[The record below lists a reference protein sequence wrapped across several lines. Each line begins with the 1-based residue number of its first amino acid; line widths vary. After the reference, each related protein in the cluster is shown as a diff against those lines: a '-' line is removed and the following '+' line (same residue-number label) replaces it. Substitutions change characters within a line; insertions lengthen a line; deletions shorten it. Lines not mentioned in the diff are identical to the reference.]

1 MADLVKNIQTWAL
14 NQSDTKLLETVKEQ
28 LKDKKTDVNKLSKNL
43 RGDSE
48 ITPLHAAL
56 DSNCTE
62 LFKLVLETEGVDTD
76 PEFSHKGKLVGVN
89 FGGPS
94 EFGMQGSDREFEVK
108 GGILDYAVRSGNLE
122 MINIVLD
129 RIEIKHWSAVM
140 FDNQAIPGCIFTA
153 VSFDRLDIL
162 ALLLTYQKKYCQL
175 SHVDCMI
182 LAIMLNKA
190 KVFSKVL
197 PKALALVNVPFG
209 EYKDTL
215 LHKAVQHNR
224 VKMLRLLVE
233 AGSDVNA
240 KNVDGF
246 TPLTLAVSI
255 AGSNYCGEGCL
266 DVIIS
271 ELLDS
276 KCVDLDVTVNQ
287 GTAVLKAIDFLTE
300 KTCGHVRKL
309 VEQAYSRDIYRKKL
323 EKRKEQKA
331 QAVPSVPSKE
341 EVKVGTKS
349 KEPASRTKVKDE
361 NKICWSCSADPD
373 KVVLFRCRGCKKA
386 WYCGEQ
392 CQEEDWPVH
401 GPWCE
406 RKRNKREEKLRAKEE
421 EERKMSSTFYDL
433 D

>member
-1 MADLVKNIQTWAL
+1 MTDLVKNIETWAL
-14 NQSDTKLLETVKEQ
+14 NQSDTKLLETVKKQ
-28 LKDKKTDVNKLSKNL
+28 LKDKMTDVNKLSMNL

-48 ITPLHAAL
+48 ITPLHAAV
-56 DSNCTE
+56 DSNSIE
-62 LFKLVLETEGVDTD
+62 LFKLLLETDGIDQD
-76 PEFSHKGKLVGVN
+76 PEFSFKGKLIGLN
-89 FGGPS
+89 FGGPA
-94 EFGMQGSDREFEVK
+94 EFGFQGSDREIEVK
-108 GGILDYAVRSGNLE
+108 GGILDYAVKSGNLD

-129 RIEIKHWSAVM
+129 RVTIRHWSAVM
-140 FDNQAIPGCIFTA
+140 FDNQAISGCIFTA
-153 VSFDRLDIL
+153 VSFERLDIV

-175 SHVDCMI
+175 SHVDCMV

-190 KVFSKVL
+190 KVLSKVL

-209 EYKDTL
+209 EFKDTL

-233 AGSDVNA
+233 AGSDVNT

-246 TPLTLAVSI
+246 TPLTMAVSI

-287 GTAVLKAIDFLTE
+287 GAAVLKAIDFLND

-331 QAVPSVPSKE
+331 HPVPSVSSKE
-341 EVKVGTKS
+341 VVKGGVKC
-349 KEPASRTKVKDE
+349 KEAASTTKDE
-361 NKICWSCSADPD
+361 NKICWSCSADPK
-373 KVVLFRCRGCKKA
+373 KVVLFRCRGCRKA

-406 RKRNKREEKLRAKEE
+406 RKRNKREEKLKAKEE
-421 EERKMSSTFYDL
+421 EERKMCSTFYDL

>member
-1 MADLVKNIQTWAL
+1 MANLVKNIETWAL
-14 NQSDTKLLETVKEQ
+14 NQSDTKLLDLVKEQ
-28 LKDKKTDVNKLSKNL
+28 LKDKTIDVNKRSMNFN
-43 RGDSE
+43 GDSE
-48 ITPLHAAL
+48 IAPLHAAV
-56 DSNCTE
+56 DSNSIE
-62 LFKLVLETEGVDTD
+62 LFKLLLETEGIDQD
-76 PEFSHKGKLVGVN
+76 PEFSYKGKLVGLN

-94 EFGMQGSDREFEVK
+94 EFGLQGSDREIEVK
-108 GGILDYAVRSGNLE
+108 GGILDYAVRSGNLD

-129 RIEIKHWSAVM
+129 RVEIRHWSAVM
-140 FDNQAIPGCIFTA
+140 FDNQPIPGCIFTA
-153 VSFDRLDIL
+153 VSFERLDIV
-162 ALLLTYQKKYCQL
+162 ALLLMYQKKYCQL
-175 SHVDCMI
+175 SHVDCMV

-190 KVFSKVL
+190 KVLSKLL
-197 PKALALVNVPFG
+197 PKALSVVNVPFG
-209 EYKDTL
+209 EFKDTL

-233 AGSDVNA
+233 AGSDVNV
-240 KNVDGF
+240 KNIDGF
-246 TPLTLAVSI
+246 TPLTMAVSI
-255 AGSNYCGEGCL
+255 AGSNYCGDGCL

-287 GTAVLKAIDFLTE
+287 GAAVLKAIDFLND

-323 EKRKEQKA
+323 EKRKEQRA
-331 QAVPSVPSKE
+331 QAVPTVPNKE
-341 EVKVGTKS
+341 EVEGGAKS
-349 KEPASRTKVKDE
+349 KEAVKIKDE
-361 NKICWSCSADPD
+361 NKICWSCSADPK

-406 RKRNKREEKLRAKEE
+406 RKRNKREEKQKAKEE
-421 EERKMSSTFYDL
+421 EERKMCSTFYEL